1 MRRRLTKSKSLLSPP
16 PISPIAAPSEEQNEH
31 EDNENEI
38 HIFLQMSGGKISHLH
53 MWVQN
58 NYSPASDST
67 YYYFDGAVMRLS
79 TFRVYRSRPRPDTV
93 AYPSPPRGGSGERVS
108 TGEEVGF
115 SLGGTDGI
123 PRCTA

>member
-1 MRRRLTKSKSLLSPP
+1 MRSISSSK
-16 PISPIAAPSEEQNEH
+16 
-31 EDNENEI
+31 
-38 HIFLQMSGGKISHLH
+38 MSGGKISHLH

-93 AYPSPPRGGSGERVS
+93 ASMNGATESARR
-108 TGEEVGF
+108 
-115 SLGGTDGI
+115 
-123 PRCTA
+123 RAAH